1 MNRNKIND
9 DGLPIPVLVA
19 SLKLSS
25 LTFSLVSKSSVSLSD
40 YVASMLYLFSLNRF
54 HFKWRFARTCYR
66 YSDGTM
72 STTDKV
78 DEQISDASKPQKNGH
93 ERNKSE
99 ELQLEDIN
107 DNNNDEVIFRDIFS
121 RVGAEKSRRV
131 RSFAWQLSV

>member
-1 MNRNKIND
+1 
-9 DGLPIPVLVA
+9 
-19 SLKLSS
+19 
-25 LTFSLVSKSSVSLSD
+25 
-40 YVASMLYLFSLNRF
+40 
-54 HFKWRFARTCYR
+54 
-66 YSDGTM
+66 M